1 MFCEKK
7 KIKFFNCIRS
17 FSNWQDHRIKL
28 HKQSDYIALIT
39 IILCVSIGSTLLI
52 LFAIFL
58 IRRRAHLR
66 NKLIDDVSINK
77 KPVKFDDEERLVRA
91 ERQNTKPWYSFIRR
105 EQVDETPKQD
115 YQVKYANKLKENIK
129 NAHFF
134 LLLKSSLNRN
144 CD

>member
-1 MFCEKK
+1 M
-7 KIKFFNCIRS
+7 
-17 FSNWQDHRIKL
+17 

-134 LLLKSSLNRN
+134 
-144 CD
+144 CY